1 MNAFLTSN
9 APAIFAL
16 AGVIFG
22 TLVTGMIS
30 YLSVTKEMK
39 LRLTEKLLDKK
50 LAAHESLLNIV
61 GLIRTMILAG
71 GEDEKGELKRHP
83 LIMDSKVHMSD
94 FLDQFNAVHNTAERW
109 LSSPIK
115 KEVSFFLDYFVN
127 LNEHSRNSSD
137 EALRESGV
145 IIRDDFIDIALRL
158 ENCAHVF
165 FNKDML
171 KLNYKTDRNWHKYST
186 KETLKKLDETEF
198 YKNKKRVMNILHGR
212 T

>member
-1 MNAFLTSN
+1 MKVFLANN

-22 TLVTGMIS
+22 TLATGFINYM
-30 YLSVTKEMK
+30 SVTKEMK

-50 LAAHESLLNIV
+50 LEAHESLLNIV
-61 GLIRTMILAG
+61 VLIRTMVLAG
-71 GEDEKGELKRHP
+71 GEDRIGELKRHP
-83 LIMDSKVHMSD
+83 LIMDSTKNMND

-115 KEVSFFLDYFVN
+115 REVSFFLDYFVN
-127 LNEHSRNSSD
+127 LNEFARTAND
-137 EALRESGV
+137 EALQEAGSV
-145 IIRDDFIDIALRL
+145 IRNDFIDIALRL
-158 ENCAHVF
+158 ENCAHDF

-171 KLNYKTDRNWHKYST
+171 RLNYKTDREWHKFPVE
-186 KETLKKLDETEF
+186 ETLRKLDETQF
-198 YKNKKRVMNILHGR
+198 YKNKKLIIKILRGY